1 MQSTSRCCWT
11 AWHGIHKIDTKRRT
25 RWSLRLNR
33 VHYLAAC
40 LPVCSEPIYFFLDKI
55 ECNFHRVQMH
65 SNSCSR
71 VVEFSSCRCSSWR
84 HIVQF
89 NFTYPNPW
97 LAHWRQY
104 RLSRHLPFARQSEF
118 SICARV
124 AHERCAKPKDSE
136 WQEFAIEPG
145 PLLAIFLSS
154 SCSWM
159 HRWNAHIIMIN
170 LHPCIR
176 ACAELRPRVSRAECI
191 LPSLW
196 PCDCVSVQQTLHRQ
210 SAELINGLKEKRFS
224 AIVSTWTFVRRAH
237 VVSLS

>member
-1 MQSTSRCCWT
+1 MASIKLTRSGAHDGRCASITFITSPP
-11 AWHGIHKIDTKRRT
+11 
-25 RWSLRLNR
+25 
-33 VHYLAAC
+33 AC
-40 LPVCSEPIYFFLDKI
+40 LSALNLFIFFWIKLNAIFIACKCI
-55 ECNFHRVQMH
+55 QIHAVELSSF
-65 SNSCSR
+65 R
-71 VVEFSSCRCSSWR
+71 VVDAAAEDTSFNSILRIQIRGW
-84 HIVQF
+84 HIGGNIVFRVICLLRGNQ
-89 NFTYPNPW
+89 NF
-97 LAHWRQY
+97 QY
-104 RLSRHLPFARQSEF
+104 VRALHTNAVPSPRT
-118 SICARV
+118 
-124 AHERCAKPKDSE
+124 
-136 WQEFAIEPG
+136 EFAIEPG